1 MPHKPK
7 AIVLDSW
14 SVIAYM
20 GDEVS
25 GEKVAALIADAHEN
39 NIPLMMTVVTAGE
52 VWYIIACRTSEV
64 EADKSIA
71 ELHEL
76 GIEFVDADWKLTR
89 EAGRFKAHHRMSFA
103 DCFAAALAKQRKAHV
118 VTGDREFK
126 QVEHEVL
133 MIWV

>member
-1 MPHKPK
+1 MLHKPK

-14 SVIAYM
+14 SVIAYL

-25 GEKVAALIADAHEN
+25 GEKVATLIADAHEN
-39 NIPLMMTVVTAGE
+39 NIPLMMTVITGGE
-52 VWYIIACRTSEV
+52 VWYIITRRTSEV

-76 GIEFVDADWKLTR
+76 GIEFVDADWRLTR
-89 EAGRFKAHHRMSFA
+89 EAGRFKASRKMSFA
-103 DCFAAALAKQRKAHV
+103 DCFAAALARQRKAHV
-118 VTGDREFK
+118 VTGDREFR

>member
-1 MPHKPK
+1 MPHRPK

-14 SVIAYM
+14 SVIAYL

-25 GEKVAALIADAHEN
+25 GEKVAALVADAHEN

-52 VWYIIACRTSEV
+52 VWYIIARRISEV

-71 ELHEL
+71 ELREL

-89 EAGRFKAHHRMSFA
+89 EAGRFKAHYRMSFA
-103 DCFAAALAKQRKAHV
+103 DCFATALAKQRKAHV

-133 MIWV
+133 TIWL